1 VTTEELAVVPRDWEN
16 VSPAEVIERVVI
28 NGDLQALSPDQ
39 RVAYYARVC
48 ESLGLNPY
56 TRPFDYIRLNNKLT
70 LYAKRDATDQIRRN
84 LRISVTGL
92 DPAAPIEGLY
102 GLIAHVRTPDGR
114 EDTGTAYVSIRG
126 LQAENL
132 ANALMKCETKAKR
145 RATLSLAGLGII
157 DESEIASIPDGE
169 IVAVDDAGVIKA
181 GPTTV
186 SEVIAARVAAL
197 DQSEYD
203 PSQAG
208 GAFRADGSHVA
219 SPPTQAEPVVE
230 TGESDAPEAVAV
242 EELTEPDATSDADYA
257 SVEDETDGLAG
268 PETVPFSGN
277 HAVSVQPD
285 GVVVDPVVVVPYV
298 REGTVPE
305 PRSMDLNAF
314 AARVA
319 ANGDVVPRD
328 EMRQIAATM
337 FPEATGFRMLSDEQR
352 GAIADA
358 VDALVAERKAAENA
372 TDDDAEEEAEPTE
385 AETLEV
391 ESLANGAAVEDRCLA
406 PSPFS
411 ENRCDSTPG
420 HAGPH
425 RFGDNESW

>member
-1 VTTEELAVVPRDWEN
+1 VTEQELAVVPRDWEN

-268 PETVPFSGN
+268 SETLTTMPGQTPYTPAEVETL
-277 HAVSVQPD
+277 HAVVAD
-285 GVVVDPVVVVPYV
+285 AAENDPG
-298 REGTVPE
+298 EQNE
-305 PRSMDLNAF
+305 PRAMDLNAF
-314 AARVA
+314 AAYVA
-319 ANGDVVPRD
+319 NRGDVVPRD

-337 FPEATGFRMLSDEQR
+337 FPDATGFRMLSDYQR

-358 VDALVAERKAAENA
+358 VDALVAERA
-372 TDDDAEEEAEPTE
+372 TDDDAEPKEAEPTE

-391 ESLANGAAVEDRCLA
+391 ESLANHAAVEDRCLA